1 MAHQSKMFVK
11 ENGKRVIV
19 MDNFYTRHTL
29 ATILKK
35 LSDNDISVIGT
46 VRMNNVDGVNMEKNS
61 KKQLHY

>member
-1 MAHQSKMFVK
+1 MFIK
-11 ENGKRVIV
+11 ENCQRVIV

-35 LSDNDISVIGT
+35 LSDNDIFVIGT
-46 VRMNNVDGVNMEKNS
+46 VRMNNVDGVNRKKT